1 MYNIQ
6 MNTTFL
12 LGLVGSLILVMGS
25 ALPDKPVKRSYQSL
39 KNWCFGL
46 GAVVMATYSTLNWM
60 AGGPVFFI
68 FLQALVILS
77 SVFMMLDVDDRVD
90 TPIIVAAA
98 AALVGWSLY
107 LSQGYETVIF
117 ILGLVGIALGYEL
130 KGGTV
135 RREIAL
141 IAGSVMIAVFSY
153 LSATWIFFWL
163 NVFFALFSAKEA
175 LRIVRK

>member
-1 MYNIQ
+1 
-6 MNTTFL
+6 
-12 LGLVGSLILVMGS
+12 
-25 ALPDKPVKRSYQSL
+25 
-39 KNWCFGL
+39 
-46 GAVVMATYSTLNWM
+46 MAAYSTLNWLS
-60 AGGPVFFI
+60 GGPVFFI

-107 LSQGYETVIF
+107 LSQGNEIVIF

-135 RREIAL
+135 KREIAL
-141 IAGSVMIAVFSY
+141 IVGSIMIAVFSY

-163 NVFFALFSAKEA
+163 NVFFALFSSREG
-175 LRIVRK
+175 LRIAKRL